1 MTTEGPSPA
10 RLHPFTSAMLA
21 TGTAILSLVLPPW
34 EGPLLLLLVV
44 ALVVLAG
51 RVRIALWHGFLLV
64 GPLWFFLVLIH
75 AVLADPGPD
84 PVMIGGRTLARDG
97 LHLAL
102 TQGSRLGVIILVT
115 LTWYRTLDTS
125 RLLDAVAA
133 RGGRMAWTGTWLAIS
148 TLHTIHRF
156 QDRTRA
162 ILAAQRARGLRL
174 AGSPL
179 RRMRA
184 LRPLLVPL
192 LLGALIEVDERALGL
207 ETRGLPSRQPRTPL
221 APPPIKLLDHLLR
234 WGIALAV
241 VATILYRTL
250 G

>member
-1 MTTEGPSPA
+1 MTEGPSPT
-10 RLHPFTSAMLA
+10 RLHPFTSAVLA
-21 TGTAILSLVLPPW
+21 TGTAILSLALPPW
-34 EGPLLLLLVV
+34 EGPLFLFLVV
-44 ALVVLAG
+44 ALVVLAS
-51 RVRIALWHGFLLV
+51 RVRGTLWHGFLLV
-64 GPLWFFLVLIH
+64 APLWFFLVLIH

-84 PVMIGGRTLARDG
+84 PVMIGGRTLAREG

-102 TQGSRLGVIILVT
+102 AQGSRLGVIILVT

-133 RGGRMAWTGTWLAIS
+133 RGGRVAWTGTWLAIA

-174 AGSPL
+174 TGSPV
-179 RRMRA
+179 RRIRA

-207 ETRGLPSRQPRTPL
+207 ETRGLPSRRPRTPL
-221 APPPIKLLDHLLR
+221 ASPPITFLDHLLR
-234 WGIALAV
+234 GGIVLAV
-241 VATILYRTL
+241 IATILYRFFR
-250 G
+250 